1 MLMPGLAVVCSVVL
15 LLQHRA
21 RMFPVIALVA
31 SGLELL
37 MAFGVLHFS
46 LGGVSTLLVL
56 GVALVVG
63 GVGVYLKA
71 NGKPV
76 VSAAT
81 IVSLIGLL
89 QIAHALNFRI
99 L

>member
-1 MLMPGLAVVCSVVL
+1 MLMPGLAAASSIVL

-21 RMFPVIALVA
+21 RLFPVIALVA

-37 MAFGVLHFS
+37 MAFGFLHFS
-46 LGGVSTLLVL
+46 LGSISTLLVL
-56 GVALVVG
+56 GAALIVG

-71 NGKPV
+71 SGKPV

-81 IVSLIGLL
+81 VVTLIGAL
-89 QIAHALNFRI
+89 QVASALH
-99 L
+99 LHVL